1 MGLPVL
7 KVRDGNGNVY
17 TIPAIVGPPGP
28 KPVKGVDYW
37 TEEDKAELSD
47 YVAEAVT
54 EAKQAASETQ
64 SIVDNFLASCVNVA
78 EVGQ

>member
-17 TIPAIVGPPGP
+17 AIPAIVGPPGP
-28 KPVKGVDYW
+28 KPVKGMDYW
-37 TEEDKAELSD
+37 TEEDKAELSG
-47 YVAEAVT
+47 YVAEAAEQVR
-54 EAKQAASETQ
+54 SL
-64 SIVDNFLASCVNVA
+64 IDNFMASCVNVA